1 MKRTFDIPVTWMMS
15 GTERIEAETLPEA
28 IAIAQR
34 PGRPLPKDQQYV
46 DDSYQ
51 VEEELACTQNMPK
64 GSGSL
69 RLHSTTT
76 LLNELKV
83 RTGRITGSPSATL
96 SAYTSDEIQEYLWV
110 CHGVKFEKGEDT

>member
-28 IAIAQR
+28 IAIAQQ
-34 PGRPLPKDQQYV
+34 PGRQLPKDQQYV

-51 VEEELACTQNMPK
+51 VEEELACTRNMPK
-64 GSGSL
+64 GSGSFH
-69 RLHSTTT
+69 LHSTTT

-83 RTGRITGSPSATL
+83 RTGLMAGPPSVAL

-110 CHGVKFEKGEDT
+110 CHGVKFQMGGDA